1 MAGHALRREGRQ
13 SSAASHRTLWRA
25 QSRPAIPLHVT
36 PHASSPPNHPTRSV
50 RMQKPPRASR
60 DMIAARA
67 PIHGLPFAY
76 GIPYVLPPRPSS
88 QISPH
93 TKRAAHILPSECAVR
108 CHGRTRSAQR
118 RSAVLHRA
126 SSHVMARP
134 IAAFRSPCMTLC
146 ASSSPNRP
154 ARSVRMQK
162 PPRASRDM
170 IAARAPIHGLPF
182 AYGIPH
188 VLPPKAVQP
197 NQPSYKTRRA
207 HPALCER
214 ARRVAMAGRA
224 PRGAFSS
231 PYRASSRVIERHTAA
246 PAFPLP
252 PVLPSKAIQA
262 NQPDA
267 KARRAHPTAGLRGA
281 LSWPDALREG
291 RSAALT
297 ALHHAL

>member
-13 SSAASHRTLWRA
+13 SSAAPHRTLWRA
-25 QSRPAIPLHVT
+25 RSRPAIPLHVT

-93 TKRAAHILPSECAVR
+93 TKRAAHILPSECAAH
-108 CHGRTRSAQR
+108 CHGRTRSAKSVQQP
-118 RSAVLHRA
+118 SAASHRTLWRAQSRPAIPLHVTPHA
-126 SSHVMARP
+126 SSP
-134 IAAFRSPCMTLC
+134 
-146 ASSSPNRP
+146 PNHP
-154 ARSVRMQK
+154 TRSVRMQK

-188 VLPPKAVQP
+188 VLPLPRP
-197 NQPSYKTRRA
+197 PSQINPHTKRAA
-207 HPALCER
+207 HPAL
-214 ARRVAMAGRA
+214 
-224 PRGAFSS
+224 
-231 PYRASSRVIERHTAA
+231 
-246 PAFPLP
+246 
-252 PVLPSKAIQA
+252 
-262 NQPDA
+262 
-267 KARRAHPTAGLRGA
+267 
-281 LSWPDALREG
+281 
-291 RSAALT
+291 
-297 ALHHAL
+297 